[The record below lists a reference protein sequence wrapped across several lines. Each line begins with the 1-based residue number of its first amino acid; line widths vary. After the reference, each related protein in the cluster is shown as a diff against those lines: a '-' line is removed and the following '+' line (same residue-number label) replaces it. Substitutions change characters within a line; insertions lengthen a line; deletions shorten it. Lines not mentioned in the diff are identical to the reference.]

1 MEGKAAFPPGPIS
14 VALGTVMDAVH
25 PSAPIGAPPRS
36 CGFQESKSGAKKE
49 ATRRS
54 REGEKGLRGAGFL
67 ELACVSC
74 LRLQRQMTTGHKAH
88 SHSLGGRGQ
97 KSRCRGDT
105 LPPRSPGRVP
115 VLPPAPG
122 GCLPSLHVAQFVAA
136 LLPSPPLWHMPAPPC
151 LPPLCLLL
159 FIRTPANWIRAR
171 PILA

>member
-1 MEGKAAFPPGPIS
+1 MEGEAAFPPGPIS

-25 PSAPIGAPPRS
+25 PSAPVGAPPRS

-54 REGEKGLRGAGFL
+54 HEGKKGLSGAGFL

-74 LRLQRQMTTGHKAH
+74 LRLQRLMTAGRKAH

-97 KSRCRGDT
+97 KSRCRGAT

-122 GCLPSLHVAQFVAA
+122 GCLPSL
-136 LLPSPPLWHMPAPPC
+136 LWPSLWPRCSRLHLCGTCPAPLC
-151 LPPLCLLL
+151 LPPLCLL